1 MNKELN
7 TTPQTVSDWLV
18 YMQNIH
24 VSAIDMGLERVL
36 PVAYELGILKQDLPN
51 TPYVFTVAGTNGK
64 GSTTALI
71 SQICTTAGYKTALYQ
86 SPHLISFNERIKIN
100 GTDVDDQTLIKAFNA
115 CEQARLNCG
124 LSLSFFEM
132 TTLAAF
138 WIFKHANCDVWVLEV
153 GLGGRLDVV
162 NIIDPDMCVIT
173 NIGIDHTDWL
183 GDTREQI
190 GFEKAGILRQNSTL
204 IFGETDMPHSVKT
217 MIDDKQAMCY
227 QYGMDFEYVDNPD
240 NWLYSNAALTLA
252 LPKPAIAIH
261 NASIA
266 ISALLASKL
275 TIGTDD
281 ICQGLSD
288 VHLSGRFD
296 KRVVAGKRWV
306 FDVGHNEHG
315 IKFLMASFMPYWQ
328 TLAKTNPHAKLHF
341 LFSMLADKDIDKVLS
356 LIRSYELPIH
366 AWHIGKIDN
375 VRAINVAQ
383 LHSKITTNLPNSTV
397 FSYDT
402 VALATD
408 GVLNATDE
416 NDVILCFGSFYT
428 ISESMIALG
437 LAKDPK
443 SS

>member
-1 MNKELN
+1 M

-204 IFGETDMPHSVKT
+204 IFGEIDMPHSVKT
-217 MIDDKQAMCY
+217 MIDDKQATCY
-227 QYGMDFEYVDNPD
+227 QYGVDFEYVDNSD

-252 LPKPAIAIH
+252 LPKPVIATH

-328 TLAKTNPHAKLHF
+328 TLAQTNPHAKLHF

-356 LIRSYELPIH
+356 LIHSYGLPIH

-383 LHSKITTNLPNSTV
+383 LHHKITTNLPNSTV

>member
-1 MNKELN
+1 MSVSPAHKSHSSFVGVFHLENVWPP
-7 TTPQTVSDWLV
+7 PQTVSDWLV

-71 SQICTTAGYKTALYQ
+71 NQICTTAGYKTALYQ

-217 MIDDKQAMCY
+217 MIDDKQATYY
-227 QYGMDFEYVDNPD
+227 QYGVDFEYVDNPD
-240 NWLYSNAALTLA
+240 NWLYSNAALTLT
-252 LPKPAIAIH
+252 LPPP
-261 NASIA
+261 
-266 ISALLASKL
+266 
-275 TIGTDD
+275 
-281 ICQGLSD
+281 
-288 VHLSGRFD
+288 
-296 KRVVAGKRWV
+296 
-306 FDVGHNEHG
+306 
-315 IKFLMASFMPYWQ
+315 IK
-328 TLAKTNPHAKLHF
+328 T
-341 LFSMLADKDIDKVLS
+341 VLS
-356 LIRSYELPIH
+356 ITFFRVIFVPNLM
-366 AWHIGKIDN
+366 
-375 VRAINVAQ
+375 INQ
-383 LHSKITTNLPNSTV
+383 KPHW
-397 FSYDT
+397 F
-402 VALATD
+402 
-408 GVLNATDE
+408 
-416 NDVILCFGSFYT
+416 
-428 ISESMIALG
+428 
-437 LAKDPK
+437 
-443 SS
+443 